1 MVIVFSLVSALG
13 FGLADFIGGFGSKR
27 AGNPWAVA
35 LLAQLVGSLVLLS
48 IALNVAGTPVASDWG
63 WALAG
68 GALNGLGTA
77 ALYRG
82 LSAGRMGVVAP
93 VSAVGAAT
101 LPVLVGLLTGE
112 RPSTLVWLGIA
123 IALPAI
129 WLVAREPE
137 IARIAAGASV
147 TGSSGFGDGILAGI
161 GFGGLFCCLA
171 QIPDS
176 AGFGPVALNQF
187 VAALVI
193 AVLALLL
200 QQPLLP
206 RRAAVPFGITAGALA
221 SLSTGAFLL
230 ATQTG
235 YLSVAA
241 VITSLYPAATVLLAA
256 SLLRERIHG
265 AQAVGLVFCLAAVS
279 LVAAG

>member
-1 MVIVFSLVSALG
+1 MVIVFSLCSALG

-27 AGNPWAVA
+27 AGSPWAVA
-35 LLAQLVGSLVLLS
+35 LLSQLVGSVVLLS
-48 IALNVAGTPVASDWG
+48 IALRMPGTPAIPHWWWAVA
-63 WALAG
+63 AG
-68 GALNGLGTA
+68 VLNGLGTA

-101 LPVLVGLLTGE
+101 LPVLVGLVTGE
-112 RPSTLVWLGIA
+112 RPSALVWLGIA
-123 IALPAI
+123 LALPAI
-129 WLVAREPE
+129 WLVAREP
-137 IARIAAGASV
+137 APQVGGPV
-147 TGSSGFGDGILAGI
+147 PGPSGFSDGILAGI
-161 GFGGLFCCLA
+161 GFGGFFCRLA

-187 VAALVI
+187 VAGLII
-193 AVLALLL
+193 AVLALALR
-200 QQPLLP
+200 QPVLP
-206 RRAAVPFGITAGALA
+206 RRAAVPFGLTAGVLSSLA
-221 SLSTGAFLL
+221 TGAFLL

-256 SLLRERIHG
+256 ALLRERIHG
-265 AQAVGLVFCLAAVS
+265 PQAIGLVCCLAAVS